1 MPTLKIGVN
10 IMQIN
15 GLYRIHIVS
24 PVDCVWPLCT
34 AGAGNCVIKTARNR
48 LKRTFYVLKNRL
60 AVMHRLAVHNVKTA
74 NCAFLAQF
82 AVQRGGDIVSHWFY

>member
-1 MPTLKIGVN
+1 VWGCVGACPV
-10 IMQIN
+10 MQ
-15 GLYRIHIVS
+15 
-24 PVDCVWPLCT
+24 
-34 AGAGNCVIKTARNR
+34 GAGGGAEKGRGVSSTHR
-48 LKRTFYVLKNRL
+48 NRL